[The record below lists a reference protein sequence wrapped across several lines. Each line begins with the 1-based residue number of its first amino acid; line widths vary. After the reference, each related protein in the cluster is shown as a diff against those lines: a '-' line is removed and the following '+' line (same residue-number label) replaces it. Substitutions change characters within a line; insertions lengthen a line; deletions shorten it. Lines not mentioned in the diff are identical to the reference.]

1 MGQITNEEYEKAKEF
16 SLLMFNKEFEDLET
30 TEQLETV
37 LIVEKE
43 MEK

>member
-1 MGQITNEEYEKAKEF
+1 
-16 SLLMFNKEFEDLET
+16 MFNKEFEDLET